1 MRYNHT
7 AILTTSTG
15 GVVVTHGLTGRILGA
30 LVFLLGIAILVIT
43 AREAW
48 SLMNR
53 PIPSP
58 GQDLGR
64 LGVIALDV
72 VKRTVLLLVVALI
85 GAFAASRGAA
95 MYGVSLGVPWR
106 GRRTP
111 AGGAE

>member
-1 MRYNHT
+1 M
-7 AILTTSTG
+7 
-15 GVVVTHGLTGRILGA
+15 THGLTGRILGA
-30 LVFLLGIAILVIT
+30 LVFLLGIAILVIA

-58 GQDLGR
+58 GQDLGK
-64 LGVIALDV
+64 LGLIALDV

-95 MYGVSLGVPWR
+95 MYGVSLGMPWR
-106 GRRTP
+106 GRRRP
-111 AGGAE
+111 ANESE